1 MEHSVKTNGATSKMN
16 MTLLY
21 GLACLVLV
29 GFVITSEAAQSL
41 SPHESYRIGPND
53 VIHIQV
59 YGEDDL
65 TVERKVG
72 GDGTIDYPLLGLIG
86 VTGRT
91 TEELQADLTARLS
104 AGYLKQPRINVS
116 IARHR
121 NIYVSGEVKTPGA
134 FPYEEG
140 LTVQKVITM
149 AGGFTER
156 ASKTDLRV
164 ERHHDYDTELLNVE
178 VTAAVL
184 PDDIIVVA
192 TAQRFYVNGEVKK
205 PGDYG
210 YERGLTLH
218 KAITMAGGF
227 TEKASKKP
235 TVLRIVNGKEQ
246 SLELSLDAPVLPDD
260 IIVVTQRFF

>member
-1 MEHSVKTNGATSKMN
+1 MEHSVQTNGATSQIY
-16 MTLLY
+16 MTILY
-21 GLACLVLV
+21 GLACLLLV
-29 GFVITSEAAQSL
+29 GFVVASVAAQSL
-41 SPHESYRIGPND
+41 PPPEAYRIGPND

-59 YGEDDL
+59 YGEEDL

-72 GDGTIDYPLLGLIG
+72 GDGKIDYPLLGLIQ
-86 VTGRT
+86 VTGRK

-104 AGYLKQPRINVS
+104 AGYLKQPRVNVS

-121 NIYVSGEVKTPGA
+121 SVYVSGEVKAPGA

-140 LTVQKVITM
+140 LTVQKAITM

-164 ERHHDYDTELLNVE
+164 ARHHNRDAELVNVE
-178 VTAAVL
+178 VMAAVL
-184 PDDIIVVA
+184 PDDVIIVA

-205 PGDYG
+205 PGDFG

-218 KAITMAGGF
+218 MAIAMAGGF

-235 TVLRIVNGKEQ
+235 KVLRIVNGEEQ

>member
-1 MEHSVKTNGATSKMN
+1 MN
-16 MTLLY
+16 TTILY
-21 GLACLVLV
+21 GLVCLLFV
-29 GFVITSEAAQSL
+29 GLIGISEATESL
-41 SPHESYRIGPND
+41 PPSEAYRIGPND
-53 VIHIQV
+53 VIRIQV

-65 TVERKVG
+65 TVERKVS
-72 GDGTIDYPLLGLIG
+72 GDGKIDYPLLGLIRA
-86 VTGRT
+86 TGWT

-104 AGYLKQPRINVS
+104 AGYLKQPRVNVS

-121 NIYVSGEVKTPGA
+121 NIYVSGEVRAPGA

-140 LTVQKVITM
+140 LTVQKAITM

-164 ERHHDYDTELLNVE
+164 ERHHDRDVELVDVG

-184 PDDIIVVA
+184 PDDVIVVA

-218 KAITMAGGF
+218 MAITMAGGF

-235 TVLRIVNGKEQ
+235 KVLRIVNGAEQ
-246 SLELSLDAPVLPDD
+246 SLELSLDAPILPED

>member
-1 MEHSVKTNGATSKMN
+1 MN
-16 MTLLY
+16 MTILY
-21 GLACLVLV
+21 GLACLLLV
-29 GFVITSEAAQSL
+29 GFATTSESAQSL
-41 SPHESYRIGPND
+41 TPLEAYRIGPND

-134 FPYEEG
+134 FPYEDG
-140 LTVQKVITM
+140 LTVQKAITM

-164 ERHHDYDTELLNVE
+164 ERHHDRDAELVNVE
-178 VTAAVL
+178 VTAPVL
-184 PDDIIVVA
+184 PDDVIVVA

-218 KAITMAGGF
+218 MAITMAGGF